1 MTLPS
6 VTRKM
11 RPKPGSHATWWVL
24 VTNKVGILN
33 YFPSFPSL
41 RRRRNLT
48 SVSTFCKAAPV
59 SLFWAHNGLN
69 ELPEMHFEFPSI
81 LIDKSTMAFLTGQS
95 KSWYTGGDP
104 EQGFRHCFADGV
116 NQRLISSSAQAT
128 LPHAQPHTQFF
139 SPRERE
145 WREKTLPL
153 STGRAL
159 GTRLPYVTVSF
170 LAESSPLLSCAYT
183 RTSYTYWKVLYV
195 KECDS

>member
-1 MTLPS
+1 MLYMLDRILSPTGIFCFRPVSWLSLLWLPS
-6 VTRKM
+6 F
-11 RPKPGSHATWWVL
+11 
-24 VTNKVGILN
+24 
-33 YFPSFPSL
+33 Y
-41 RRRRNLT
+41 
-48 SVSTFCKAAPV
+48 
-59 SLFWAHNGLN
+59 LFWLWD
-69 ELPEMHFEFPSI
+69 F
-81 LIDKSTMAFLTGQS
+81 TMAFLTGQS
-95 KSWYTGGDP
+95 WRVLKSWYTGGDP
-104 EQGFRHCFADGV
+104 EQGFRRCFTDGL
-116 NQRLISSSAQAT
+116 NQRLILSSAQAT

-139 SPRERE
+139 SHREWE